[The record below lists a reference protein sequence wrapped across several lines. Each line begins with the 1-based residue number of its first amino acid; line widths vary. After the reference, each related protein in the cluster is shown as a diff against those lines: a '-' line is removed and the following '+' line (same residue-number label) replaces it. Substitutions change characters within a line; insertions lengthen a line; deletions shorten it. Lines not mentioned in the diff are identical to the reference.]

1 MRLKLELKVPISL
14 KNKEK
19 YDYTIKNFDDATGL
33 YKALEN
39 GEADAIVDDYPVLGY
54 AVKMAK
60 ITISW
65 R

>member
-1 MRLKLELKVPISL
+1 MPISL

-54 AVKMAK
+54 AVKMVK